1 MATTVCLLIVGLTS
15 TIAGDSSQDVS
26 SNDCRS
32 DIILLKRQVDSLQRQ
47 NTEILTKYESIIKLL
62 GNEDGEKNL
71 FGKRILLPVST
82 VVPPTAVAFSAALKH
97 NIQLGQDQLIEFD
110 KVITNIG
117 NAYDSRHSHFTAPCK
132 GIYLFSG
139 SLFVGGSQSAH
150 VDMVKNGNAIG
161 YLWAN
166 SDHHISTETVVVT
179 LETGDMV
186 WMKHRGGQASIYGH
200 ALEQYNTF
208 SGVLIHQLL

>member
-1 MATTVCLLIVGLTS
+1 MRALSDFLEMRTENKTHLESVYCFQ
-15 TIAGDSSQDVS
+15 SQVA
-26 SNDCRS
+26 
-32 DIILLKRQVDSLQRQ
+32 IGPL
-47 NTEILTKYESIIKLL
+47 
-62 GNEDGEKNL
+62 
-71 FGKRILLPVST
+71 
-82 VVPPTAVAFSAALKH
+82 TAVAFSAALH
-97 NIQLGQDQLIEFD
+97 YNIQLGQDQIIEFD

-117 NAYDSRHSHFTAPCK
+117 NAFDSCHSHFTASIK

-139 SLFVGGSQSAH
+139 SLFVGGSHYAN

-161 YLWAN
+161 YLFAN

-186 WMKHRGGQASIYGH
+186 WMKHRGDKIGQASIYGH
-200 ALEQYNTF
+200 TIEQYNTF